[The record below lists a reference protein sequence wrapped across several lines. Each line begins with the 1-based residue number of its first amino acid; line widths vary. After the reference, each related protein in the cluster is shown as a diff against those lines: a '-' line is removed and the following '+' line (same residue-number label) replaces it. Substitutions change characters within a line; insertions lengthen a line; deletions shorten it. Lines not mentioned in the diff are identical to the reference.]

1 MKNNKNREKRREKM
15 IELDGNYGEGGGS
28 LMRVALAVST
38 LTGKPFKIENIRA
51 GRPQP
56 GLKQQHFTGI
66 KALKEISGAKS
77 GDFEVGTTELWFQ
90 PGKVKGGNYTVDI
103 STAGSITL
111 LLQALVLPCMFA
123 SSKVTLT
130 IKGGTC
136 GKWQASV
143 DYLKELLLPQLQRFV
158 KKIDLRIIKR
168 GYYPKGGG
176 EIILEISPKYKSLE
190 DLQKNA
196 NNKLIRKINIT
207 DQGKLEQIRGVLN
220 LSQPLADKNIDERI
234 VNSARS
240 SLLDKEVPIN
250 IRTEQANAYSDGGEL
265 LLWSV
270 HSHDG
275 DAALPNPV
283 RLAGDALLE
292 RSKSSEQVGK
302 EAALEL
308 IEEIDN
314 EAAVDKFL
322 ADQLL
327 QFMALLP
334 GSKIKTSKV
343 SKHCLTNIYVLEQFL
358 PVKFKIEDNLI
369 SVE

>member
-1 MKNNKNREKRREKM
+1 M

-38 LTGKPFKIENIRA
+38 LTGKPFRIENVRA

-56 GLKQQHFTGI
+56 GLKPQHLTGI
-66 KALKEISGAKS
+66 TALKEISGAKS
-77 GDFEVGTTELWFQ
+77 DDVEIGTTELWFQ
-90 PGKVKGGNYTVDI
+90 PGKVKGGNYTIDI
-103 STAGSITL
+103 GTAGSITL
-111 LLQALVLPCMFA
+111 LLQAIVLPCIFA
-123 SSKVTLT
+123 PSKVTLT

-143 DYLKELLLPQLQRFV
+143 DYLKELLIPHLQRFV

-190 DLQKNA
+190 NLQDDD
-196 NNKLIRKINIT
+196 NNNLGDVISIIE
-207 DQGKLEQIRGVLN
+207 QGKLEQIRGVLN
-220 LSQPLADKNIDERI
+220 LSQTLAEKQIDERI
-234 VNSARS
+234 VNAAKS
-240 SLLDKEVPIN
+240 SLSSLSSKGIPIN
-250 IRTEQANAYSDGGEL
+250 IRTEQSNTYSVGGEL

-270 HSHDG
+270 HSQDG
-275 DAALPNPV
+275 DTALPNPI
-283 RLAGDALLE
+283 RLGGDALLE
-292 RSKSSEQVGK
+292 KNKTSEQVGK
-302 EAALEL
+302 EAAQEL
-308 IEEIDN
+308 VEEIDS

-327 QFMALLP
+327 QFMALFP

-343 SKHCLTNIYVLEQFL
+343 TKHCLTNIYVLEHFL
-358 PVKFKIEDNLI
+358 PVKFNVEGNVI
-369 SVE
+369 SVEKA

>member
-1 MKNNKNREKRREKM
+1 M

-51 GRPQP
+51 GRPKP

-66 KALKEISGAKS
+66 NALKEISGAKS
-77 GDFEVGTTELWFQ
+77 ADIEVGTTELWFQ
-90 PGKVKGGNYTVDI
+90 PGKVKGGNYTIDI
-103 STAGSITL
+103 GTAGSITL

-143 DYLKELLLPQLQRFV
+143 DYLKELLLPHLQRFV
-158 KKIDLRIIKR
+158 KNIDLKIIKR

-176 EIILEISPKYKSLE
+176 EIVLEISPKFKSFE
-190 DLQKNA
+190 EFTKGSD
-196 NNKLIRKINIT
+196 NNNLVNIINIIE
-207 DQGKLEQIRGVLN
+207 QGKLEQIRGVLN
-220 LSQPLADKNIDERI
+220 LSQTLTEKQIDERI
-234 VNSARS
+234 VNAARS
-240 SLLDKEVPIN
+240 TLSIKEVPIN
-250 IRTEQANAYSDGGEL
+250 IRTELANTYSVGGEL

-270 HSHDG
+270 HSQDG

-292 RSKSSEQVGK
+292 RNKSSEEVGK
-302 EAALEL
+302 EAAQEL
-308 IEEIDN
+308 ITEIDSG
-314 EAAVDKFL
+314 AAVDCHL

-327 QFMALLP
+327 QFMSLLP

-343 SKHCLTNIYVLEQFL
+343 TKHCLTNIYVLEHFL
-358 PVKFKIEDNLI
+358 PVKFKVDGDIV
-369 SVE
+369 SVEKV